1 MSDDFGNFEHHK
13 HGVDL
18 MGDILSAFDDI
29 EEGRPVSASN
39 HSQGSAGNSGRD
51 IISNIRSKNHEQN
64 LSETKNLLNG
74 LQELTGEYGNIHEE
88 SFYGQE
94 YVNNDSETDYDNI
107 YGYYEPQEGESFI
120 EDPIS
125 VRMRQVT
132 PQQTQQSNT
141 PVQANRPY
149 TPGFN
154 WSITE
159 EPVLG
164 MKNAKTYSIKCN
176 ATNQV
181 VLDNIMM
188 YESALALRNLL
199 NAGKTLT
206 DTKVLGIISSGIQYT
221 TVVKEAI
228 KAAKERQSV
237 LKESKYDKAQEL
249 DTVIAEHK
257 KKAKDLK
264 ERVLNFLKEEGF
276 IAK

>member
-39 HSQGSAGNSGRD
+39 HSKGSAENSGRD

-94 YVNNDSETDYDNI
+94 YVHNDSDTDYDSI

-120 EDPIS
+120 EDPIA

-159 EPVLG
+159 EAVLG

-221 TVVKEAI
+221 NVVKEAI